1 MSRHR
6 SKWITAALAAA
17 AAGLWGIAFTAPFGF
32 GRDEV
37 SDCRGLGVAA
47 IVLLG
52 VWVIA
57 GPRIQ
62 RVEQWQRTAEKTWA
76 AYQQERAARDSSDL
90 AGLRLPGGRSA

>member
-1 MSRHR
+1 MGRHR
-6 SKWITAALAAA
+6 SKLITATLAAA

-62 RVEQWQRTAEKTWA
+62 RVEQRQDKQDQAWSIYHDGADA
-76 AYQQERAARDSSDL
+76 ASGEDPG
-90 AGLRLPGGRSA
+90 GLHLTRGRSA